1 MLAQGG
7 NWGFR
12 GLLCAGAVPSVLRP
26 IHHCWLSLAAR
37 YCGILGGGIL
47 GGGGV
52 PLCFNQIFIYY
63 SLYLFDGDQSHC
75 WLKRA
80 PSLKPLS
87 ISERY
92 HMSDSSQ
99 VPKVPGQPTNQR
111 RSSCSLFGIRL
122 PLPPLSPHAVP
133 SDPVRPAVG
142 LFSPRWLTSPPA
154 ALAVLQTG
162 PSQTDLPQEA
172 YGRES
177 PITCDRGHQSAVSA
191 SFQGSP
197 SLLFKFSSGCCSSAP
212 LRSTGLV
219 ISVRL

>member
-1 MLAQGG
+1 MLAQRG

-26 IHHCWLSLAAR
+26 IHHCWLSLEVR
-37 YCGILGGGIL
+37 YCGIL

-99 VPKVPGQPTNQR
+99 IPKVPGQPTNQR

-154 ALAVLQTG
+154 ASAVRQTG

-177 PITCDRGHQSAVSA
+177 PIACDQWSPECCFGLLSGF
-191 SFQGSP
+191 SFP
-197 SLLFKFSSGCCSSAP
+197 P
-212 LRSTGLV
+212 L
-219 ISVRL
+219 